1 MKDQM
6 FLSDVAPYGLAP
18 DAKRAFLVERLAEL
32 TAHHRNACA
41 PYRAFT
47 DEWQWPRQPAR
58 VEEIPY
64 LPVTAFKEFDL
75 RSSSGP
81 GLAVRSSATTG
92 VSSQIFVDKETRKR
106 QHLSASR
113 ILADF
118 AGAERRPY
126 IVFDLESTVRGSDA
140 MSARGAAI
148 LSVGHLASE
157 FLFVM
162 RDTGGGLEPD
172 PDALARALELVGERP
187 FVAYGF
193 TYMLYQAHEWLD
205 QRGWRAQA
213 HPDSLFLHSGGWKRL
228 QASAVDKPAFN
239 ARVGRVWGLP
249 PDRVVDFYGL
259 VEQVG
264 VPYPDCAAGHK
275 HVPYWADIVIRRAD
289 TLEAASV
296 GEVGLIQLL
305 NCLPL
310 SAPNHSVLTEDLGAI
325 VAEDGCACGRRGK
338 AFVFKG
344 RAPAAEV
351 RGCSDVVRH

>member
-1 MKDQM
+1 METPM
-6 FLSDVAPYGLAP
+6 FLADVSPFALDPA
-18 DAKRAFLVERLAEL
+18 AKKSFLVPRLADL
-32 TAHHRNACA
+32 VTHHRSACE
-41 PYRAFT
+41 PYRNFT
-47 DEWQWPRQPAR
+47 NEWPRPTPAG
-58 VEEIPY
+58 VLEDLPF

-75 RSSSGP
+75 RSTAGP
-81 GLAVRSSATTG
+81 GLSVRSSATTG

-113 ILADF
+113 ILSDF
-118 AGAERRPY
+118 AGGGRRPY
-126 IVFDLESTVRGSDA
+126 LVFDLESTVRGSDA

-148 LSVGHLASE
+148 LGVGHLASE

-162 RDTGGGLEPD
+162 REVDGRLEPD
-172 PDALARALELVGERP
+172 PDLLERAVERINGQP

-193 TYMLYQAHEWLD
+193 TYLLFQAHEWLER
-205 QRGWRAQA
+205 RGWSAQA
-213 HPDSLFLHSGGWKRL
+213 HADTVFLHSGGWKRL
-228 QASAVDKPAFN
+228 EASAVDKPTFN
-239 ARVGRVWGLP
+239 ARVGRVWGLQSS
-249 PDRVVDFYGL
+249 RVVDFYGL

-275 HVPYWADIVIRRAD
+275 HVPYWADIVIRRTD
-289 TLEAASV
+289 SLEPAAV

-351 RGCSDVVRH
+351 RGCSDVARQ

>member
-6 FLSDVAPYGLAP
+6 FLADVLPYGLDPA
-18 DAKRAFLVERLAEL
+18 AKQSFLVPRLADL
-32 TAHHRNACA
+32 TAHHRGACQ

-47 DEWQWPRQPAR
+47 DAWPRPAIPR
-58 VEEIPY
+58 QVEDLPF

-75 RSSSGP
+75 RSTTGP
-81 GLAVRSSATTG
+81 GLSVRSSATSG

-113 ILADF
+113 ILSDF
-118 AGAERRPY
+118 AGTGRRPY
-126 IVFDLESTVRGSDA
+126 LVFDVESTVRGSDA

-162 RDTGGGLEPD
+162 REVDGRLEPD
-172 PDALARALELVGERP
+172 PDALERAAARLAGQP

-193 TYMLYQAHEWLD
+193 TYLLYQAHEWLAR
-205 QRGWRAQA
+205 RGWTAQA
-213 HPDSLFLHSGGWKRL
+213 HPETLFLHSGGWKRL
-228 QASAVDKPAFN
+228 ESLAVDKQTFN
-239 ARVGRVWGLP
+239 TQIGQIWGLT

-289 TLEAASV
+289 TLDAAGV

-310 SAPNHSVLTEDLGAI
+310 SAPNHSVLTEDLGAL
-325 VAEDGCACGRRGK
+325 VAEDGCPCGRRGK

-351 RGCSDVVRH
+351 RGCSDVVRQ

>member
-6 FLSDVAPYGLAP
+6 FLADVLPYGLDPA
-18 DAKRAFLVERLAEL
+18 AKQSFLVPRLVDL
-32 TAHHRNACA
+32 TAHHRDACE

-47 DEWQWPRQPAR
+47 NEWPRPAR
-58 VEEIPY
+58 PGSVEDLPF

-75 RSSSGP
+75 RSTAGP
-81 GLAVRSSATTG
+81 GLSVRSSATTG
-92 VSSQIFVDKETRKR
+92 VSSQIFVDKDTRKR
-106 QHLSASR
+106 QQLSASR
-113 ILADF
+113 ILSDF

-126 IVFDLESTVRGSDA
+126 LVFDLESTLRGSDA
-140 MSARGAAI
+140 MSARGAAV

-162 RDTGGGLEPD
+162 REVDGRLEPD
-172 PDALARALELVGERP
+172 AEALARAVERIGDQP

-193 TYMLYQAHEWLD
+193 TYLLYQAHEWLER
-205 QRGWRAQA
+205 RGWSARA
-213 HPDSLFLHSGGWKRL
+213 HPDTLFLHSGGWKRL
-228 QASAVDKPAFN
+228 EASAVDKPTFN
-239 ARVGRVWGLP
+239 ARVSAVWGVKP
-249 PDRVVDFYGL
+249 ERVVDFYGL

-289 TLEAASV
+289 SLEPASV

-305 NCLPL
+305 NCMPL
-310 SAPNHSVLTEDLGAI
+310 SAPNHSVLTEDLGAL
-325 VAEDGCACGRRGK
+325 VAEDGCPCGRRGK

-351 RGCSDVVRH
+351 RGCSDVVRQ